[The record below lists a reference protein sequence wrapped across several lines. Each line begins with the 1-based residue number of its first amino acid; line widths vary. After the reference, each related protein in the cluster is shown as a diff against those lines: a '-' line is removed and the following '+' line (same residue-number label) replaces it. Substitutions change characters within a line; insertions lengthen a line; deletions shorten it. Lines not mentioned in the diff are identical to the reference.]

1 MMKPGDLAA
10 LSTPQ
15 ATALL
20 ASATPARLAYVA
32 SDGTPRV
39 VPICFLWTGTDLVF
53 GSAPDTPKVA
63 AIAAHPAVAVTI
75 DTAVW
80 PFQALTVRGQAEVTM
95 VDGVVP
101 EYALAVE
108 RYMGAATSAAWLT
121 QVRTTY
127 ARMARIALT
136 PAWAWLIDYSE
147 APEPH

>member
-10 LSTPQ
+10 LSTPV
-15 ATALL
+15 AVDLL

-32 SDGTPRV
+32 PDGSARV
-39 VPICFLWTGTDLVF
+39 VPICFYWNGTDLVF
-53 GSAPDTPKVA
+53 GSAPTTPKVA
-63 AIAAHPAVAVTI
+63 AITANPAVAVTI

-80 PFQALTVRGQAEVTM
+80 PYQALSVRGRAEVTM

-108 RYMGAATSAAWLT
+108 RYMGAEASAAWLETVNNTYT
-121 QVRTTY
+121 Q
-127 ARMARIALT
+127 MARISLT
-136 PAWAWLIDYSE
+136 PDWAWLLDYSE

>member
-1 MMKPGDLAA
+1 MLKPGDLAA
-10 LSTPQ
+10 LSTPK

-39 VPICFLWTGTDLVF
+39 VPICFHWTGSELVF
-53 GSAPDTPKVA
+53 GSAPGTPKVA
-63 AIAAHPAVAVTI
+63 AISARQDLAVTI

-80 PFQALTVRGQAEVTM
+80 PFQALMVRGRAEVTM

-101 EYALAVE
+101 EYAEAVE
-108 RYMGAATSAAWLT
+108 RYMGAATSAAWLET
-121 QVRTTY
+121 VRTTY
-127 ARMARIALT
+127 AQMARIALR
-136 PAWAWLIDYSE
+136 PSWAWLIDYSA